1 MSTQNTTLSESTKQ
15 LHQSKLLKLSELGIT
30 DFTDTE
36 KVITTI
42 KSIST
47 NLNTQKVYTQAVL
60 SSLPDNKVYKQQV
73 KLLSSTIQSQ
83 ENENKLT
90 DKQKATFIPWEEI
103 LEIRDNYKTTITQN
117 SKYVKKT
124 PYKNLLLLSIYT
136 YIPPRRIEDYVK
148 MYSFINRPDQLDTS
162 INYYIQSERIFI
174 FNTYKTSSNYGT
186 QEIHLPDEL
195 YNIID
200 EYIRV
205 YKITDESS
213 LLNYSRGQ
221 NLSDAIG
228 DLFTKLVNKR
238 VTVDTIRHAFSTY
251 QHNKMPTVAD
261 RIDYTEKMGHSIIQ
275 DLKYVKYTE

>member
-1 MSTQNTTLSESTKQ
+1 
-15 LHQSKLLKLSELGIT
+15 
-30 DFTDTE
+30 
-36 KVITTI
+36 
-42 KSIST
+42 
-47 NLNTQKVYTQAVL
+47 
-60 SSLPDNKVYKQQV
+60 
-73 KLLSSTIQSQ
+73 
-83 ENENKLT
+83 
-90 DKQKATFIPWEEI
+90 
-103 LEIRDNYKTTITQN
+103 
-117 SKYVKKT
+117 
-124 PYKNLLLLSIYT
+124 
-136 YIPPRRIEDYVK
+136 

-162 INYYIQSERIFI
+162 INYYIQSERKFI
-174 FNTYKTSSNYGT
+174 FNKFKTSSNYGT

-200 EYIRV
+200 DYIRV

-251 QHNKMPTVAD
+251 QHNKNPTVAD